1 MVLLAA
7 VDRGYSRVALPTIRS
22 LAMAIVIRAF
32 PIRRPHAEVS
42 EFAATL
48 NGDRKDDTDRF
59 YRQFGVSHESWYL
72 QDTPNGPLLIGLTVV
87 DDPQEAAP
95 RYAGSSAEF
104 DAWFKE
110 RILHLTGIDVNKEPL
125 GPPTTRVFE
134 WADPDR
140 TPVSLV

>member
-1 MVLLAA
+1 MPV
-7 VDRGYSRVALPTIRS
+7 
-22 LAMAIVIRAF
+22 VIRAF
-32 PIRRPHAEVS
+32 PIRRPHDEVAA
-42 EFAATL
+42 FAATL
-48 NGDRKDDTDRF
+48 NGERKVDTDRF

-72 QDTPNGPLLIGLTVV
+72 QDTANGPLLIGLTVV

-125 GPPTTRVFE
+125 GPPTTQVFD
-134 WADPDR
+134 WTDPDR